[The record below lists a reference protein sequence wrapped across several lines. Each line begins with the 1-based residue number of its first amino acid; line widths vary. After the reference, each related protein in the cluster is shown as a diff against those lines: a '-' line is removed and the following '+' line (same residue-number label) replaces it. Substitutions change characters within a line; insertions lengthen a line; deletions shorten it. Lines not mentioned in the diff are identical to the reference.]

1 MAYSRTP
8 SRSSLR
14 SLASSARRRLR
25 AHSESVVFTS
35 VLSDTPSHAAAQAGA
50 SAERGGAGRAGQ
62 KGSLSLIHG
71 ASTLAPCGPVH
82 QLVQGSYFFME
93 APMEQAHFS
102 LLGRIDAPSIVPPS
116 ALRVARSCRDAVRLC
131 WALRRAKG
139 LKVSDLG
146 REHGFTRQHVSDYL
160 NDDDKATRR
169 SLPPSRI
176 GDFEDLCGNCAITQW
191 LAGRARLTVLEEIQ
205 AERLAA

>member
-1 MAYSRTP
+1 MIYSITP

-14 SLASSARRRLR
+14 SLASSARTRLR
-25 AHSESVVFTS
+25 AHSASVDFTS

-71 ASTLAPCGPVH
+71 ASTLPPWKPVH
-82 QLVQGSYFFME
+82 QLVQGLDFFME
-93 APMEQAHFS
+93 APMEQTHFH
-102 LLGRIDAPSIVPPS
+102 LLGRVDAPSVVPPA
-116 ALRVARSCRDAVRLC
+116 ALRLVRSYRDAVRLC

-139 LKVSDLG
+139 LKVSDRG

-160 NDDDKATRR
+160 NQDDKPSRR
-169 SLPPSRI
+169 SLPPARI

-191 LAGRARLTVLEEIQ
+191 LASRARLTVLEEIQ